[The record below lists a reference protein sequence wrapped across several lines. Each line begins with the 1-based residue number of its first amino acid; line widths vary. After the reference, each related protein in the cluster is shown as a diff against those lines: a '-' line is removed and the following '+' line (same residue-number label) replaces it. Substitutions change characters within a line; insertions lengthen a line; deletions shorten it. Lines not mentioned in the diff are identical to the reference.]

1 MLDSVRLLPSLTTAP
16 FGSNRLLD
24 AVEALCDA
32 REAGLLTA
40 KEVEERMERMAAR
53 VPAKDDYDR
62 DFCTGRTLPP
72 PEPEPV
78 LGRETWTW
86 GWNTKVPSRPFLD
99 GGQLVIERETRE
111 ACA

>member
-1 MLDSVRLLPSLTTAP
+1 MPNSVRLLTPLTTAP
-16 FGSNRLLD
+16 FGSRRLLD

-32 REAGLLTA
+32 REAGVLTA
-40 KEVEERMERMAAR
+40 SEVEERMDRMVAR
-53 VPAKDDYDR
+53 FPAKDDCDR

-72 PEPEPV
+72 PEPEPCP
-78 LGRETWTW
+78 GRETWTW
-86 GWNTKVPSRPFLD
+86 GWNTKVPNKPFWG

>member
-1 MLDSVRLLPSLTTAP
+1 MNPNFLQALAPTP

-32 REAGLLTA
+32 QEKGLLTA
-40 KEVEERMERMAAR
+40 MEVEERMDRMVAR
-53 VPAKDDYDR
+53 FPAKDDCDR

-86 GWNTKVPSRPFLD
+86 GWNTRVPSRPFLG
-99 GGQLVIERETRE
+99 GGQLVIEREAME